1 MTVEMPSL
9 DQSENIGPQAVPQRR
24 HIARA
29 ASIIS
34 LGNVTSRMLGLVRET
49 VFANQF
55 GSSGAYSAFVAASA
69 IPMMVYDMLIGGLLS
84 SALVPVFSEHAEDRA
99 ELWRLVSV
107 VLTAATCFVALLV
120 IVVELTAPWIA
131 AVLVSGFDAELR
143 ALTVRL
149 IRLVTLAVVLLAV
162 SGVLTGLLYALKRF
176 TFAAFGAAVY
186 NLGLIVGALVF
197 TRFFDEPARIY
208 GLALG
213 MLAGAAGQLL
223 ILLPD
228 LRDQRLHLLFDWRH
242 PALRRIVRLYLPIA
256 LGFLVSHVGI
266 VIDRSLASTTGEQ
279 SIGWMRYATTLI
291 QFPLGLVATA
301 VSLAVLPSLSHLAAH
316 DARDGYRETL
326 YTGVRMVLVLI
337 VPATVGLYVLAAP
350 IVSLLFEHGEFT
362 AFDTLWTAR
371 ALRLYLIGLPFA
383 AVDQVLVF
391 GYYARQQTLVPAAVG
406 ALAVGIYLAVAL
418 PLVQAFGMLALVLA
432 NSVQWVAHALIMLWL
447 TRRAVG
453 TPSGGTLGKF
463 LSRVGLAS
471 ACMGVAVWA
480 AFHAARP
487 LVPGGLV
494 GKVLG
499 VGAPALVGVSMYALL
514 SVVFGLE
521 EAHAAVR
528 ALIARVQQ
536 GRDPAKAV

>member
-1 MTVEMPSL
+1 MAVETQSL
-9 DQSENIGPQAVPQRR
+9 DQLKETPLAAPQRR

-29 ASIIS
+29 ASVIS
-34 LGNVTSRMLGLVRET
+34 LGNVTSRVLGLVRET

-55 GSSGAYSAFVAASA
+55 GSSGAYSAFVAASS

-84 SALVPVFSEHAEDRA
+84 SALVPVFSEYSKDRV

-107 VLTAATCFVALLV
+107 VLSATTCFVALLV
-120 IVVELTAPWIA
+120 ILVELTAPWIA
-131 AVLVSGFDAELR
+131 AILVRGFDAELQ

-149 IRLVTLAVVLLAV
+149 IRMVSVAVVLMGV

-186 NLGLIVGALVF
+186 NLGLILGALLF
-197 TRFFDEPARIY
+197 THLFEGPHRIY

-228 LRDQRLHLLFDWRH
+228 LRDQQLGWLFDWRH
-242 PALRRIVRLYLPIA
+242 PALRRIVGLYMPVA
-256 LGFLVSHVGI
+256 LGFFVSHVGI

-316 DARDGYRETL
+316 DDRGGYQETL

-337 VPATVGLYVLAAP
+337 VPATVGLFVLATP
-350 IVSLLFEHGEFT
+350 LISLLFEHGEFT
-362 AFDTLWTAR
+362 AYDTLWTAR

-391 GYYARQQTLVPAAVG
+391 GYYARQNTLVPAVVG
-406 ALAVGIYLAVAL
+406 AIAVGIYLAVAL
-418 PLVQAFGMLALVLA
+418 PLVSVFGMLALVLA
-432 NSVQWVAHALIMLWL
+432 NSIQWVGHAFIMLEL

-453 TPSGGTLGKF
+453 TPPVGGLIKSTV
-463 LSRVGLAS
+463 RVGLAS
-471 ACMGVAVWA
+471 LCMGIVVWVVL
-480 AFHAARP
+480 HTVQP
-487 LVPGGLV
+487 LVPNGLTGRLLAVSAPTVV
-494 GKVLG
+494 GMG
-499 VGAPALVGVSMYALL
+499 TYAMLT
-514 SVVFGLE
+514 VVFGLE
-521 EAHAAVR
+521 EAHAA
-528 ALIARVQQ
+528 ARVLLA
-536 GRDPAKAV
+536 RIRPPRKPEVPL